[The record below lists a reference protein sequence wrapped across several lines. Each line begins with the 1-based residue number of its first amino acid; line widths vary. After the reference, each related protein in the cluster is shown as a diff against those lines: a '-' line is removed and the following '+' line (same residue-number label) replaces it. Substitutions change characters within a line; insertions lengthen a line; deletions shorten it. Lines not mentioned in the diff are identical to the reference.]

1 GYQHAPA
8 HPAALNAA
16 SHHRASTR
24 CPPPIPPQILV
35 SRYPQTHGPSAHPP
49 PVHDQTRHVS
59 AVALARF
66 VRHQSARIV
75 VRLSCQLDQCSSWG
89 CSLQWDDYAGKT
101 HPGNA
106 IGEVVIHIYIS
117 VSADLVPGVVWA
129 SGTRQRMKNMCP
141 RWAQTCG
148 QITNS
153 GSVATR

>member
-1 GYQHAPA
+1 MVRPYHDPG
-8 HPAALNAA
+8 
-16 SHHRASTR
+16 SHYRVPLSQ
-24 CPPPIPPQILV
+24 PQ
-35 SRYPQTHGPSAHPP
+35 QSAH
-49 PVHDQTRHVS
+49 QTWLETAVS
-59 AVALARF
+59 LARF
-66 VRHQSARIV
+66 VRHQSARTV
-75 VRLSCQLDQCSSWG
+75 AHQSCQLDQCSSWG